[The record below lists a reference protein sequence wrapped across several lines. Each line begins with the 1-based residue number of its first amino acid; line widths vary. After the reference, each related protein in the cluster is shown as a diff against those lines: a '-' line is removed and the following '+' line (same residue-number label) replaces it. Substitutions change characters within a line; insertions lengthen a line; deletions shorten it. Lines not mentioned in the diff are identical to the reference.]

1 MLKDGQWDLDLI
13 FRYSHRML
21 VWVTLFDNLS
31 RQVQPL
37 TWLLVFTHHLRVC
50 PQIFSILRR
59 FILLLKVHRLVIKM
73 SACTLHV
80 FFNMTGTDTLIL
92 FGCLVVDYI
101 KIRLCVH
108 IHILRLCESWETA
121 LTAISCLD
129 RVYEFWYR
137 KTGDVLV
144 GDIWLFINFREMRTG
159 NNFISTFL
167 KSSNAKLFRLFR
179 R

>member
-1 MLKDGQWDLDLI
+1 
-13 FRYSHRML
+13 
-21 VWVTLFDNLS
+21 
-31 RQVQPL
+31 
-37 TWLLVFTHHLRVC
+37 
-50 PQIFSILRR
+50 
-59 FILLLKVHRLVIKM
+59 
-73 SACTLHV
+73 
-80 FFNMTGTDTLIL
+80 MTGTDTLIL

-121 LTAISCLD
+121 LTAISRLD
-129 RVYEFWYR
+129 RIYEFWYR